1 MMLFRWVKQI
11 KILFSP
17 KKRQRPIM
25 PTDAS
30 HKLIP
35 MTTFVIEYYSNE
47 GYADLQIL
55 SLMKNYANFLKQSLS
70 LGMFVPVDENGTVL
84 KEPKNYISWKSL
96 EHNDGTSATT
106 AGFEEYAE
114 YQKAEKH
121 CMFEGFKV
129 DYNGYSKVR
138 IVASY
143 DPSIELSFNKNDLL
157 PAGFDDVESLT
168 VFDDIYL
175 TSNALQLIGIKVK

>member
-1 MMLFRWVKQI
+1 
-11 KILFSP
+11 
-17 KKRQRPIM
+17 M

-35 MTTFVIEYYSNE
+35 MTTFVIEYYSHE

-55 SLMKNYANFLKQSLS
+55 NLMNNYANFLKKSLT
-70 LGMFVPVDENGTVL
+70 LGMFVPVDSQGNIL
-84 KEPKNYISWKSL
+84 KEPKNYASWKSL
-96 EHNDGTSATT
+96 EHNNGKRTDIV
-106 AGFEEYAE
+106 GFEEYTE
-114 YQKAEKH
+114 YQKAELQ

-138 IVASY
+138 ITASY

-157 PAGFDDVESLT
+157 PAGFQDVESLT

-175 TSNALQLIGIKVK
+175 TSSALKAIGVKI